1 MLQHADM
8 FVLATPVGNEGEST
22 APVTS
27 TPVAERRAP
36 QAGMGVLEGVGEAL
50 CEVLL
55 LGVTL
60 GVTLGETLG
69 EGETLGVTETE
80 GVMEDE
86 KEGCAGPTKTVL
98 PLVATTPVQLASSKQ
113 VLVKV
118 WKTKAVVLTVVA
130 FCCLVTFWK
139 MAQQAET
146 LALATPAG

>member
-1 MLQHADM
+1 MGGVSV
-8 FVLATPVGNEGEST
+8 VLTVTDE
-22 APVTS
+22 APVDALALTLA
-27 TPVAERRAP
+27 VAPPAP
-36 QAGMGVLEGVGEAL
+36 L
-50 CEVLL
+50 
-55 LGVTL
+55 TD
-60 GVTLGETLG
+60 G
-69 EGETLGVTETE
+69 EGEVLRLREAVMLRLGLTLPLNEAEGVMEGEMEVE

-139 MAQQAET
+139 MVQQAET
-146 LALATPAG
+146 LALTTPAG